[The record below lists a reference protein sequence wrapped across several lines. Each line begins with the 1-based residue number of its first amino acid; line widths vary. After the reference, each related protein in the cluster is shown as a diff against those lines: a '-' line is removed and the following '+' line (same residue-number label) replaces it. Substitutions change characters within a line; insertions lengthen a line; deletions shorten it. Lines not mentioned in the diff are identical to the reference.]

1 MPKHDSFITYA
12 NVLSDMQKA
21 KHEGIEK
28 YIRELEHKT
37 GILRFLLE
45 QCNDGRKKSFYCLSV
60 NLLPLDELTQIHEYL
75 KRIEPEQRVGT
86 AVRLLREAA
95 ERNTIELT
103 LRKKP

>member
-1 MPKHDSFITYA
+1 MPYT

-21 KHEGIEK
+21 KNGGIEK

-37 GILRFLLE
+37 SVLRFLLE

-60 NLLPLDELTQIHEYL
+60 NLLPLEELTRIHEKL
-75 KRIEPEQRVGT
+75 KQIELKQRVST
-86 AVRLLREAA
+86 ALKLLREAA
-95 ERNTIELT
+95 ERNSIVLT